1 MKSFFCASLVLVL
14 AFMALPPQVAAANGG
29 VHGTVTDP
37 LGAIVPGAP
46 VQLFHNGKLAAATVT
61 DGEGNYRFAPLAPGR
76 YQVKT
81 QAPSFASQQSDVYVG
96 SGSNPAVDLTL
107 KIGTVS
113 QQIVVSATGTNLP
126 DTQTGASVSV
136 VPSEQFQHKLEVLE
150 PLRQV
155 PGVQILQT
163 GERGITESL
172 FIRGGESTA
181 NKVLLDGVSIDQI
194 GGTVDFGGVFTTGID
209 QTEVLRGSN
218 SVLYGSDALAGVVSL
233 TTDRGKTSLPL
244 FSYAFD
250 AGNFNSLHND
260 AALGGIFKQ
269 LDYFSEFSRFD
280 GGNTSP
286 SPAFHNATYAGNFGW
301 TPLGSTELR
310 VSIHR
315 VVGKVD
321 VPNAVDFFG
330 IADDS
335 FQSQSNTYLGVA
347 LQNQTTSHWHNLLR
361 YSALR
366 QDSEFV
372 NPSPTGTPDDF
383 GNFLGNTLT
392 IRGANGFSTTGQ
404 AILDFAGTYPQ
415 QFFILNSRDALDFQ
429 SDYAFNSHLTALFG
443 FHYENERSTAPTERT
458 NLRYTGEVHG
468 NLFGRL
474 YATLGL
480 GIEKNAIFGVAVTP
494 RVSAAYYLVRP
505 RPSGRLAGTKL
516 KFSYGQGI
524 QEPSVFASD
533 NSLFS
538 LLSQQ
543 PGGAQLISQF
553 NVQPIGAI
561 RSRSYDGGIEQL
573 MWSGR
578 VKLGITGF
586 YNRFTNQIE
595 TVGQGGLIEL
605 GVPADVVAQ
614 LPFGASVNSLAT
626 RAFGAETELE
636 FNLGHGFMARAAY
649 TYLDAVVQRSFS
661 SDELFPS
668 FNPAFPDIPI
678 GAFSPLVGN
687 RPFNRAPNVGSFYV
701 GYARQKVALSISG
714 NIVSRRDSST
724 FLFDS
729 SFGPTMLLPNHN
741 LAQAYQKIDAS
752 GSYQMSRYLQL
763 YAAIENLLD
772 QHYDAAP
779 GFPALPFN
787 VRGGIKLTLG
797 GERRK

>member
-1 MKSFFCASLVLVL
+1 MKAFFCASLVLVL
-14 AFMALPPQVAAANGG
+14 AFTVLPPQAAAANGG

-37 LGAIVPGAP
+37 LGAIVAGAP
-46 VQLFHNGKLAAATVT
+46 VQLFRDGKLAATTIT

-81 QAPSFASQQSDVYVG
+81 QAPSFATQQSDVYVG

-126 DTQTGASVSV
+126 ATQTGASVSV
-136 VPSEQFQHKLEVLE
+136 VPSDQFQNKLEVLE

-172 FIRGGESTA
+172 FIRGGESTS

-209 QTEVLRGSN
+209 QIEVLRGSN

-233 TTDRGKTSLPL
+233 STDRGTTSRPL

-269 LDYFSEFSRFD
+269 VDYFSEFSRFD

-286 SPAFHNATYAGNFGW
+286 APAFHNATYAGNFGW
-301 TPLGSTELR
+301 TPLASTELR
-310 VSIHR
+310 VSLHR

-372 NPSPTGTPDDF
+372 NPSPTGIPDGF
-383 GNFLGNTLT
+383 GNFLGNPLT

-415 QFFILNSRDALDFQ
+415 QFFILSNRDALDFQ

-494 RVSAAYYLVRP
+494 RVSAAYYLAKP

-543 PGGAQLISQF
+543 PGGSQLISQF

-573 MWSGR
+573 AWSGR

-586 YNRFTNQIE
+586 YNLFTNQIE

-605 GVPADVVAQ
+605 GVPAAVVAQ

-678 GAFSPLVGN
+678 GAFSPLVGD
-687 RPFNRAPNVGSFYV
+687 RPFNRAPNVGSFYL
-701 GYARQKVALSISG
+701 GYARQKVTLSISG

-724 FLFDS
+724 FLSDS
-729 SFGPTMLLPNHN
+729 SFGPTMLLPNRN

-752 GSYQMSRYLQL
+752 GSYQMSRYFQL

-772 QHYDAAP
+772 EHYDAAP

-797 GERRK
+797 GEPRK